1 MIKINI
7 TPRQMEMFIGRML
20 RVGVFTA
27 CAIAIMGGILYI
39 VQKGGTQ
46 VDFSEFTSAMAVES
60 IGEVINGVLV
70 LDAVSV
76 IQLALLVLLATPI
89 LRVVFSILAFMIERD
104 YLYVFITLVVLIII
118 VFNIFNG

>member
-46 VDFSEFTSAMAVES
+46 VDFAEFTSAMAVES

-76 IQLALLVLLATPI
+76 IQLALLILLATPI

>member
-27 CAIAIMGGILYI
+27 CAIAIVGGILYI

-46 VDFSEFTSAMAVES
+46 VDFAEFTSSMAVES
-60 IGEVINGVLV
+60 IGDVIRGVLA
-70 LDAVSV
+70 LDAISVIQLSLLILIATPIMRVAVSV
-76 IQLALLVLLATPI
+76 I
-89 LRVVFSILAFMIERD
+89 AFDIEKD
-104 YLYVFITLVVLIII
+104 LLYVIITLAVLSIII
-118 VFNIFNG
+118 FNIFNG

>member
-1 MIKINI
+1 MIKISI

-27 CAIAIMGGILYI
+27 CIVAVLGGVLYV
-39 VQKGGTQ
+39 VQYGGSS

-60 IGEVINGVLV
+60 IGDVINGVLV

-76 IQLALLVLLATPI
+76 IQLALLILLATPI

-104 YLYVFITLVVLIII
+104 YLYVFITLIVLIII

>member
-27 CAIAIMGGILYI
+27 CIVAVLGGVLYV
-39 VQKGGTQ
+39 VQYGGNS
-46 VDFSEFTSAMAVES
+46 VDFSEFTTAMAVES

-76 IQLALLVLLATPI
+76 IQLALLILLATPI

>member
-1 MIKINI
+1 MIK
-7 TPRQMEMFIGRML
+7 MEMFIGRML

-46 VDFSEFTSAMAVES
+46 VDFAEFTSAMAVES
-60 IGEVINGVLV
+60 IGDVIRGVAA
-70 LDAVSV
+70 LDAISV
-76 IQLALLVLLATPI
+76 IQLSLLILIATPI
-89 LRVVFSILAFMIERD
+89 MRVVVSVVAFAIEKD
-104 YLYVFITLVVLIII
+104 YLYVFITLIVLIII

>member
-20 RVGVFTA
+20 RVGVFTS
-27 CAIAIMGGILYI
+27 CIIAVLGGVLYV
-39 VQKGGTQ
+39 VQYGGSS
-46 VDFSEFTSAMAVES
+46 VDFSEFTAAMAVES

-76 IQLALLVLLATPI
+76 IQLALLILLATPI